1 MDVFEARRGAIDRM
15 GAPIEVV
22 PLPAFFAATGVDD
35 APPLAV
41 APTPA
46 LERAVEARAGGAVEE
61 DSAKAQRVARESALD
76 ERTFAEPLYSTMS
89 EGAVSYAQKLLAAAT
104 RCSVEHGEVLRCCL
118 PVDPLERAR
127 FRVMELA
134 ILRVALSELELR
146 APASVVIYE
155 AEMCTKDYCEVRP
168 PTRSLCSPRARSAD
182 ALLASASVLR
192 ELTEAAS
199 ARARER
205 RHPHTHLR
213 TLTHTPRR
221 AALRRAAARA
231 QAGMHVPVRRVLTT
245 YLSETTRGGENG
257 WGAAKPEAP
266 WDYHPEML
274 LNPKKTQAKAV
285 GAGPKRSASKE
296 ADAEPAGLTPR
307 ALEAEGGVAPAPS
320 SSGTSNVVT
329 GTDAASAELDALL
342 GEQVR
347 GAEEAAEAVARRA
360 EEGVAAVS
368 SAESEVE
375 EDGLIAGGEDMSVDS
390 EDDNEEL
397 WDELADEMLD
407 DAEDDQGDAPEAA
420 PISAVEQ
427 RNRARVENVMS
438 KFAEKQ
444 AAAAGK
450 QRPRDGPKQSR
461 RTGESG
467 GAAADDDDDSD
478 ILDEI
483 DLLTEGYNVRETKPQ
498 GFGR

>member
-1 MDVFEARRGAIDRM
+1 
-15 GAPIEVV
+15 
-22 PLPAFFAATGVDD
+22 
-35 APPLAV
+35 
-41 APTPA
+41 
-46 LERAVEARAGGAVEE
+46 
-61 DSAKAQRVARESALD
+61 
-76 ERTFAEPLYSTMS
+76 
-89 EGAVSYAQKLLAAAT
+89 
-104 RCSVEHGEVLRCCL
+104 
-118 PVDPLERAR
+118 
-127 FRVMELA
+127 
-134 ILRVALSELELR
+134 
-146 APASVVIYE
+146 
-155 AEMCTKDYCEVRP
+155 
-168 PTRSLCSPRARSAD
+168 
-182 ALLASASVLR
+182 
-192 ELTEAAS
+192 
-199 ARARER
+199 
-205 RHPHTHLR
+205 
-213 TLTHTPRR
+213 
-221 AALRRAAARA
+221 
-231 QAGMHVPVRRVLTT
+231 MHVPVRRVLTT

-296 ADAEPAGLTPR
+296 ADEEPAGLTPR

-347 GAEEAAEAVARRA
+347 GAEEAADAVARRA

>member
-168 PTRSLCSPRARSAD
+168 STRSLGGRPRA
-182 ALLASASVLR
+182 
-192 ELTEAAS
+192 
-199 ARARER
+199 
-205 RHPHTHLR
+205 
-213 TLTHTPRR
+213 
-221 AALRRAAARA
+221 
-231 QAGMHVPVRRVLTT
+231 
-245 YLSETTRGGENG
+245 
-257 WGAAKPEAP
+257 
-266 WDYHPEML
+266 
-274 LNPKKTQAKAV
+274 
-285 GAGPKRSASKE
+285 
-296 ADAEPAGLTPR
+296 
-307 ALEAEGGVAPAPS
+307 
-320 SSGTSNVVT
+320 
-329 GTDAASAELDALL
+329 
-342 GEQVR
+342 
-347 GAEEAAEAVARRA
+347 
-360 EEGVAAVS
+360 S
-368 SAESEVE
+368 SA
-375 EDGLIAGGEDMSVDS
+375 
-390 EDDNEEL
+390 
-397 WDELADEMLD
+397 
-407 DAEDDQGDAPEAA
+407 
-420 PISAVEQ
+420 
-427 RNRARVENVMS
+427 
-438 KFAEKQ
+438 
-444 AAAAGK
+444 
-450 QRPRDGPKQSR
+450 
-461 RTGESG
+461 
-467 GAAADDDDDSD
+467 
-478 ILDEI
+478 
-483 DLLTEGYNVRETKPQ
+483 
-498 GFGR
+498 

>member
-168 PTRSLCSPRARSAD
+168 STRSLCRRA
-182 ALLASASVLR
+182 
-192 ELTEAAS
+192 
-199 ARARER
+199 ARER
-205 RHPHTHLR
+205 VRATRADRGCIRSCARTPPPPPRTHAHSHIRHAA
-213 TLTHTPRR
+213 PRR
-221 AALRRAAARA
+221 AAPRV

-296 ADAEPAGLTPR
+296 ADEEPAGLTPR

-347 GAEEAAEAVARRA
+347 GAEEAADAVARRA

-368 SAESEVE
+368 NAESEVE

-467 GAAADDDDDSD
+467 GAAADDDDDDSD